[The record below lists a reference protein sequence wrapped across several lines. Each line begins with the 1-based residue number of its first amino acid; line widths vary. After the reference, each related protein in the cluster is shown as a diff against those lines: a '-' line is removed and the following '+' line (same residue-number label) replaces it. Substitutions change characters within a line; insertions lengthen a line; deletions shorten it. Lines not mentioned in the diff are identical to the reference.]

1 MYFALSRFKQ
11 KKGAAVKSHDMTEY
25 QPRFP
30 PEERAMA
37 TAVALL
43 SNWLGVSGSL
53 VVGQAVVTEMPGE
66 NLTMFHSGDSSALPD
81 TELIRLVQ
89 GLLLLGFVSNLGD
102 TGCP

>member
-1 MYFALSRFKQ
+1 
-11 KKGAAVKSHDMTEY
+11 
-25 QPRFP
+25 
-30 PEERAMA
+30 MA

-81 TELIRLVQ
+81 TELIRLVKD
-89 GLLLLGFVSNLGD
+89 LVL
-102 TGCP
+102 